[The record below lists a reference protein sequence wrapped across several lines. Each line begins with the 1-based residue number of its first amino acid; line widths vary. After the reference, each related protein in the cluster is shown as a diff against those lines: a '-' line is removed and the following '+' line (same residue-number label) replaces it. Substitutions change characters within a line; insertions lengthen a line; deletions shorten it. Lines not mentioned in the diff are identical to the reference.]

1 MNANKAV
8 EIKSCCQLTVN
19 NFGSHSCLCLVKRN
33 INPTHNYVSRKSE
46 LWPVEGSQVLLRT
59 EPNVSELC
67 SFLLSPTLCSPR
79 LHSGSFYCAGA
90 FCFEWE
96 ARWQRLWWGVFKICS
111 DLKNK
116 TVKQDKAFL
125 APTVLWSMLRFL
137 EGADRELSLL

>member
-1 MNANKAV
+1 MKANKAV

-19 NFGSHSCLCLVKRN
+19 NFGSHSCLCLLKRN

-67 SFLLSPTLCSPR
+67 SFLPSPTLCSPR

-90 FCFEWE
+90 FCFECG
-96 ARWQRLWWGVFKICS
+96 AVAQALMRSLQNLLRPF
-111 DLKNK
+111 
-116 TVKQDKAFL
+116 VKQDE
-125 APTVLWSMLRFL
+125 TY
-137 EGADRELSLL
+137 